1 MSVLFAGIL
10 VAVLGMVSFLITL
23 VAKHSI
29 IVAFHVSTWRVFN
42 RGAIILFIVGVGLI
56 AVELIRKSIANV
68 KTRKLEE
75 QKNKPAPIIN
85 EADKM
90 TTASAAKEILSRIKE
105 NTSDDVDSQ
114 MDILIHQLDEIK
126 DMCLRLEKVMAINNL
141 DIFTDAKNTLGQVEG
156 DILKNC
162 RNVYT
167 CYIMDGDDEKTFIE
181 DSQKF
186 IDDNKAKLSVVD
198 EFLDSIKKYA
208 TAAAEGDDAASEKI
222 KSYYEAVTN
231 AIQE

>member
-10 VAVLGMVSFLITL
+10 VAVLGAISFLITL

-29 IVAFHVSTWRVFN
+29 IVAFHITTWRVLN
-42 RGAIILFIVGVGLI
+42 RGALFLLIVGLGMIV
-56 AVELIRKSIANV
+56 VELVRKAIANA
-68 KTRKLEE
+68 KARKLEE

-105 NTSDDVDSQ
+105 NTSDAVDSQ
-114 MDILIHQLDEIK
+114 MDILIRQIDEIK
-126 DMCLRLEKVMAINNL
+126 DMCVRLEKVMAINNL
-141 DIFTDAKNTLGQVEG
+141 DIFADAKNSLEQVEG

-186 IDDNKAKLSVVD
+186 IDDNKSKLSVVD

-222 KSYYEAVTN
+222 KSYYEAVTS
-231 AIQE
+231 AIQG